1 MVNNREQEIIKYLN
15 KTYIVKEKLFFN
27 KYDNNHEWGLEIVEW
42 LINMFPI
49 NSGYDN
55 GSDFITKVIFKW
67 AESFGLNE
75 SEIKNAWVPRKLNAK
90 WSLNMEDELVRLGV
104 TNVQLQMINLLIEDL
119 SKEIDTTILK
129 ELKPKIKT
137 IDDLF
142 SLVNCVGYKK
152 KPVSYNPT
160 TFLPEYGFIS
170 VKYHEML
177 NERQSNNIWQNHFRP
192 TRVDE
197 QTQVTS

>member
-67 AESFGLNE
+67 AEIFGLNE

-90 WSLNMEDELVRLGV
+90 WSISMEDELVRLGV
-104 TNVQLQMINLLIEDL
+104 TNVEGQMINLLIGEL
-119 SKEIDTTILK
+119 SKEIDTTVLK
-129 ELKPKIKT
+129 ELRPQIKT
-137 IDDLF
+137 VDDLF
-142 SLVNCVGYKK
+142 GLVNCVGYKK
-152 KPVSYNPT
+152 SPVLYNPT